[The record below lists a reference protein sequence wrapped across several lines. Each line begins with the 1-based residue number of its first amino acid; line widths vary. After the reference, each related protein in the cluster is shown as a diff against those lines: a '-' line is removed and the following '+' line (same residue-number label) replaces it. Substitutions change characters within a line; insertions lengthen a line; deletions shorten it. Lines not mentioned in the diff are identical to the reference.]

1 MVLIEEFYSRYKHRR
16 SKFYFPDNSYDNDN
30 PFNSDEGD
38 LRDMLQLA
46 ADLGLVQNMG
56 DKRTFHH
63 QGPIYFEK
71 L

>member
-16 SKFYFPDNSYDNDN
+16 SKYDFTDERS
-30 PFNSDEGD
+30 PYQAVEGD
-38 LRDMLQLA
+38 MRDMLQLA
-46 ADLGLVQNMG
+46 ADLGLVQKMG